1 MKITEVNLRQLK
13 HSTLFPN
20 RTFSHCPPQLQPN
33 TLQPPPNTITTTLFP
48 LNQVGTLTLACTL
61 SCLHPKPK
69 PFQSLPTL
77 THYLPPPAP
86 LIPFSHVPLWNLRLQ
101 WYPSL
106 PIPFSVLKL
115 PTLHCPITL
124 HPKHFSCLKSTSA
137 LTSVCFK
144 ISWEQHSKFSLK
156 CLTTSKL
163 HAISCF
169 QKHSSLLT
177 CYFG

>member
-20 RTFSHCPPQLQPN
+20 RTFAHCPPQLQPN

-77 THYLPPPAP
+77 THTSLLQLPWSPSVMSHCETSARSGTLPYQYLSQSLNYQLSTAQLPSTPNILVVSNP
-86 LIPFSHVPLWNLRLQ
+86 LQHWHQ
-101 WYPSL
+101 
-106 PIPFSVLKL
+106 SVLKFYGNNI
-115 PTLHCPITL
+115 PQ
-124 HPKHFSCLKSTSA
+124 HFLLNVWQPLNYMQYHVFKSTV
-137 LTSVCFK
+137 L
-144 ISWEQHSKFSLK
+144 
-156 CLTTSKL
+156 
-163 HAISCF
+163 
-169 QKHSSLLT
+169 
-177 CYFG
+177 Y